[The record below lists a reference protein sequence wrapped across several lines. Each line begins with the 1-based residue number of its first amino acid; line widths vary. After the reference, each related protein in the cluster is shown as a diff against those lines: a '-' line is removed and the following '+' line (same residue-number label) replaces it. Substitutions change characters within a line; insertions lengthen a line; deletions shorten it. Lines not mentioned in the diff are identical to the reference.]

1 MSARRVGRLLCGSV
15 AALGALVA
23 IGLPALAAPATSID
37 DAGWWWRAK
46 QGQLGAVPAAPPN
59 VEPGQLLV
67 QGAPDGATAL
77 AAIRATLS
85 QGQTNPVLTLTV
97 AADGDQGG
105 ETAVVL
111 ACQTGSSW
119 SGGDAQVWDS
129 KPKPDCSVSV
139 QGQRSPDGATWTF
152 PVGAL
157 QFNNDVNVILV
168 AGTDP
173 ALPAGAN
180 GSVFS
185 LTFEQPTTASIQTT
199 GGSTPP
205 PTFSSGGS
213 FSNGSGSSGTFSE
226 TGTFAPPV
234 GTGTFAVSPVSPA
247 LPEADQGLTAT
258 APVIQARTPAP
269 AVQPIRALKSDG
281 ARAFGA
287 LVLVLGAAGS
297 WWFGQQAPPLPRKL
311 GRFASAAGSAAVH
324 ESTLQ
329 PAPEVGGLGRFARTR
344 TGPPPRL

>member
-1 MSARRVGRLLCGSV
+1 MTARRLIRLLCGLL

-23 IGLPALAAPATSID
+23 IGLPALAAPAASID

-59 VEPGQLLV
+59 VQPGQLLV
-67 QGAPDGATAL
+67 QGAPDGASAL
-77 AAIRATLS
+77 AAIRATLGED
-85 QGQTNPVLTLTV
+85 QANPVLTLTV

-139 QGQRSPDGATWTF
+139 QGQRATDGSTWTF

-157 QFNNDVNVILV
+157 QFNNDLNVILV

-173 ALPAGAN
+173 TLPAGAN

-185 LTFEQPTTASIQTT
+185 LTFEKPTTASIQTT
-199 GGSTPP
+199 GGSAPP
-205 PTFSSGGS
+205 PTFPSGGS
-213 FSNGSGSSGTFSE
+213 FSNGSSSTGTFSE

-234 GTGTFAVSPVSPA
+234 GSGTFAVSPVSPA

-258 APVIQARTPAP
+258 APVIQARIPAP
-269 AVQPIRALKSDG
+269 VLQPVKALKSDG
-281 ARAFGA
+281 ARALGA
-287 LVLVLGAAGS
+287 LVLVLGAAGA

-311 GRFASAAGSAAVH
+311 GRFATTAASGAVPEGSM
-324 ESTLQ
+324 L
-329 PAPEVGGLGRFARTR
+329 PAPEVGGLGRFARVR